1 MKETF
6 KKGDVL
12 TIDTSRLSKEKRDLT
27 AFAELLNEILD
38 KLIKGGYIEE
48 NDITNELIASLSLF
62 DISSVVDMTNKRF
75 AKELEAVRY
84 TPMRQQLMA
93 HCKKAIEEITSLML
107 DARRVYDNTRLSA
120 GFILD
125 LSSRCDY
132 LLFASGHIV
141 FDEDKLTE
149 RHTKKIESE
158 AQAELI
164 NKIAVFVDELRA
176 MNDYVLG
183 IQKSRHKVKLLA
195 HGEDSVITIDENG
208 VPSWDR
214 EIVSLLDM

>member
-6 KKGDVL
+6 NVGDVL
-12 TIDTSRLSKEKRDLT
+12 TIDTNRLNKEKHDLT

-38 KLIKGGYIEE
+38 KLIKSGYIEE
-48 NDITNELIASLSLF
+48 NDITNELLASLSMF
-62 DISSVVDMTNKRF
+62 DISPVVDMTNKRF
-75 AKELEAVRY
+75 AKELETVGY
-84 TPMRQQLMA
+84 TPMKKQLMA
-93 HCKKAIEEITSLML
+93 HCEKAIEEITSLML
-107 DARRVYDNTRLSA
+107 DARRVYDDTRLSA

-132 LLFASGHIV
+132 LRLVSGRIV
-141 FDEDKLTE
+141 LDEEKLTE

-164 NKIAVFVDELRA
+164 NKIAGLVEELRA
-176 MNDYVLG
+176 MNDHVLG
-183 IQKSRHKVKLLA
+183 IQKSRRKVKLLA

-214 EIVSLLDM
+214 EIVALFDM

>member
-6 KKGDVL
+6 NVGDVL
-12 TIDTSRLSKEKRDLT
+12 TIDTNRLNKEKHDLT
-27 AFAELLNEILD
+27 AFAELLNEILN
-38 KLIKGGYIEE
+38 KLIKSGYIEE
-48 NDITNELIASLSLF
+48 NDITNELLASLSMF
-62 DISSVVDMTNKRF
+62 DISPVVDMTNKRF
-75 AKELEAVRY
+75 AKELETVGY
-84 TPMRQQLMA
+84 TPMKKQLMA
-93 HCKKAIEEITSLML
+93 HCEKAIEEITSLML
-107 DARRVYDNTRLSA
+107 DARRVYDDTRLSA

-132 LLFASGHIV
+132 LRLVSGRIV
-141 FDEDKLTE
+141 LDEEKLTE

-164 NKIAVFVDELRA
+164 NNIAGLVEELRA

-183 IQKSRHKVKLLA
+183 IQKSRRKVKLLA
-195 HGEDSVITIDENG
+195 HGEDSVISIDENG

-214 EIVSLLDM
+214 EIVALFDM